1 MDELYLRKNHAADKY
16 HCYLIANVL
25 KDGNPSHF
33 VNDWRIS
40 VEDVN
45 YVLRCS
51 NSFAILS
58 SITGVILMK
67 QVIQSSLHL
76 KSCKA
81 WSKRSNRRDK
91 ILKAVHRQS
100 SGLDQDLLWKGI

>member
-58 SITGVILMK
+58 SITSVILM
-67 QVIQSSLHL
+67 LN
-76 KSCKA
+76 KSFKVLSTIIKA
-81 WSKRSNRRDK
+81 AGGYPNAMRMPKRH
-91 ILKAVHRQS
+91 I
-100 SGLDQDLLWKGI
+100 I